1 MYHNLFTHS
10 PVDDIWIAS
19 SYQLLWIK
27 WLWTFEYKPLYGY
40 VCSFLLDCSSR
51 KLAPKMPIPSSSS
64 LWICY
69 AYKVASVMSDCLWS
83 MDHSSPCFSV
93 HGILQAKVLKWVTI
107 SSFRGSSWPRD
118 WICVS
123 CSSCIAGRFFT
134 TWATRE
140 ACEYA
145 I

>member
-27 WLWTFEYKPLYGY
+27 WLWTFEYKPLYGHVY
-40 VCSFLLDCSSR
+40 SFLLDCSSR
-51 KLAPKMPIPSSSS
+51 KMAPKMPIPSSSN
-64 LWICY
+64 LWICC
-69 AYKVASVMSDCLWS
+69 AYKVASVVSDCLWS

-107 SSFRGSSWPRD
+107 SSFRGSSWPRNR
-118 WICVS
+118 ICVS